1 MTASKFPVA
10 NPTASFWLT
19 QPHHLASYRSSETTP
34 EECDIAIIG
43 TGLAGVS
50 TAYHI
55 LANHKGT
62 EPKIVLFDARQAC
75 SGATGRNGGHIKV
88 LMPSLKK
95 FHDKFGSAA
104 AQQLFDH
111 VNSQMAA
118 MKSAQETEG
127 IDCDLFLTRSFDCYY
142 DPAQASEIK
151 AFLDQ
156 QREAGAKWTQE
167 VQWLEGPM
175 LEKASGMKGL
185 IAAVSV
191 PALTLW
197 PYKFVTALLER
208 VVEMGAFLYT
218 ETPVEKI
225 STTNSGD
232 DNNDSI
238 ITITTPRGVT
248 KAKKVIYAT
257 NAYTSAVLPQYRN
270 VIVPY
275 RGQNSILVPLA
286 KGQGHQP
293 HLTYTRNLFHSGSSP
308 GNADYLVPRPDG
320 NIILGGGAGAYRKDE
335 ADRNAKW
342 FDSVDDA
349 TLIDPGVKR
358 HFDGVMARC
367 FRGWEDCEATAA
379 MTWSGIMGATPDGVP
394 HVGQVPDTHSQWI
407 LAGFNGGGMPLIFT
421 AARGVADMVC
431 NGTSFAEAGIL
442 PMFQTTAER
451 LESEWGPVA
460 IGRGKVVSL
469 ENYTWGS
476 KQVLESIWIDKS
488 YTQEA

>member
-1 MTASKFPVA
+1 
-10 NPTASFWLT
+10 
-19 QPHHLASYRSSETTP
+19 
-34 EECDIAIIG
+34 
-43 TGLAGVS
+43 
-50 TAYHI
+50 
-55 LANHKGT
+55 
-62 EPKIVLFDARQAC
+62 
-75 SGATGRNGGHIKV
+75 
-88 LMPSLKK
+88 
-95 FHDKFGSAA
+95 
-104 AQQLFDH
+104 
-111 VNSQMAA
+111 
-118 MKSAQETEG
+118 
-127 IDCDLFLTRSFDCYY
+127 
-142 DPAQASEIK
+142 
-151 AFLDQ
+151 
-156 QREAGAKWTQE
+156 
-167 VQWLEGPM
+167 
-175 LEKASGMKGL
+175 MKGL

-379 MTWSGIMGATPDGVP
+379 MTWSGSKFASSLISYKFSSDPSLFSTTMIMYANLAVP
-394 HVGQVPDTHSQWI
+394 HHSHGRYSRRCPSRWS
-407 LAGFNGGGMPLIFT
+407 
-421 AARGVADMVC
+421 
-431 NGTSFAEAGIL
+431 GTGH
-442 PMFQTTAER
+442 T
-451 LESEWGPVA
+451 
-460 IGRGKVVSL
+460 
-469 ENYTWGS
+469 
-476 KQVLESIWIDKS
+476 
-488 YTQEA
+488 